1 MDIITAKASDLEIVK
16 SISHSTINAVYPHYY
31 PAGAVDFFLA
41 HHSGENILRDIEAG
55 LVYLAVADEKAVGT
69 VTVSGD
75 EINRLFVLP
84 ESQGQGF
91 GVSLLRFAENMVA
104 EHFGTAR
111 LDSSLPAKTLY
122 AKMGYMV
129 IKSDRIKTDNGDYL
143 CYDTMIKRVT
153 KNAD

>member
-1 MDIITAKASDLEIVK
+1 
-16 SISHSTINAVYPHYY
+16 
-31 PAGAVDFFLA
+31 
-41 HHSGENILRDIEAG
+41 
-55 LVYLAVADEKAVGT
+55 
-69 VTVSGD
+69 
-75 EINRLFVLP
+75 
-84 ESQGQGF
+84 
-91 GVSLLRFAENMVA
+91 MVA